1 MNGVSLTQDHVKK
14 LCEKDVEK
22 YLKSY
27 EASLSSQTC
36 DLMVDTFLQLSCKA
50 LTHFF
55 SVDERKVLKDLNDN
69 FMVKR
74 EISE

>member
-1 MNGVSLTQDHVKK
+1 MNGVSLTQDPVKK

-36 DLMVDTFLQLSCKA
+36 DLMVDTFL
-50 LTHFF
+50 
-55 SVDERKVLKDLNDN
+55 
-69 FMVKR
+69 
-74 EISE
+74 

>member
-22 YLKSY
+22 YLKRY

-36 DLMVDTFLQLSCKA
+36 DLMLSCKA
-50 LTHFF
+50 LTHFL